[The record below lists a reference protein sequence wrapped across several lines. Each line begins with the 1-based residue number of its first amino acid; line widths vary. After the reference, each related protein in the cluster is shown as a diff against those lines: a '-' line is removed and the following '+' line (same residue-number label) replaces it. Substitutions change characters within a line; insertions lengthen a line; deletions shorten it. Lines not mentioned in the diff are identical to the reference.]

1 MRNKTIYR
9 VIDSIDPER
18 LKQFQAGMRKR
29 YSDEHILRELTECAK
44 RIGKSPPQYVD
55 WDEEEE

>member
-29 YSDEHILRELTECAK
+29 YSD
-44 RIGKSPPQYVD
+44 
-55 WDEEEE
+55 